1 MSNFLQHFLNIQQ
14 TIVLKNKNKSI
25 SEMIAEE
32 EKKNKIKDY
41 DKRRETKHTQ
51 S

>member
-25 SEMIAEE
+25 SEIIAEQ
-32 EKKNKIKDY
+32 EKKIKDY
-41 DKRRETKHTQ
+41 DKTRKDKHNKN
-51 S
+51 

>member
-32 EKKNKIKDY
+32 EKRTKDY
-41 DKRRETKHTQ
+41 DKTRKTKHTQ